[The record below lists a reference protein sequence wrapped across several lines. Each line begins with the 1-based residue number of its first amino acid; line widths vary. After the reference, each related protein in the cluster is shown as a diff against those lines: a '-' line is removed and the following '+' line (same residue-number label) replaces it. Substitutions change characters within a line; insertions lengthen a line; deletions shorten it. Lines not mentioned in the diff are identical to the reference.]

1 MSPDELKALPT
12 SRIVFSLRTIW
23 RRGLFDRIFRTPGF
37 AEDCLDVVVDGISL
51 HKELNRN
58 AKGNDLVFK
67 LDEGPCEPNDELIDE
82 WLLRSPASLP
92 NDRRPLF
99 GCHVCWDLWCGTYS
113 IKVERTSSW
122 VVWSDFAFQT
132 PGIKSPSLHEYA
144 DLGPFKFDAEEYEDT
159 LLNIPTIESLK
170 EQSQQYAGL
179 RPGGV

>member
-12 SRIVFSLRTIW
+12 SRIVFSLATT
-23 RRGLFDRIFRTPGF
+23 RRRNIIDWIFKRPGS
-37 AEDCLDVVVDGISL
+37 AQDWLDVVVDGISL

-58 AKGNDLVFK
+58 EKGKDLVFPLGWNPYE
-67 LDEGPCEPNDELIDE
+67 LDNELIDE

-99 GCHVCWDLWCGTYS
+99 GCQVCWGLWCGTYS
-113 IKVERTSSW
+113 IKIERTASW
-122 VVWSDFAFQT
+122 VIWRDFASQS
-132 PGIKSPSLHEYA
+132 PDIKSPSLDEYA

-170 EQSQQYAGL
+170 EQSQQ
-179 RPGGV
+179 

>member
-12 SRIVFSLRTIW
+12 SKIVFSLTTT
-23 RRGLFDRIFRTPGF
+23 RRRNIIDWIFKRPGS
-37 AEDCLDVVVDGISL
+37 AHDWLDVVLDGISL

-58 AKGNDLVFK
+58 AEGKDMIFPLSW
-67 LDEGPCEPNDELIDE
+67 GPCEPNDELIDE

-122 VVWSDFAFQT
+122 VVWSDFAYQD
-132 PGIKSPSLHEYA
+132 PGIKSPLLDEYA

-159 LLNIPTIESLK
+159 LLHIPTIESLK
-170 EQSQQYAGL
+170 EQSQQ
-179 RPGGV
+179 